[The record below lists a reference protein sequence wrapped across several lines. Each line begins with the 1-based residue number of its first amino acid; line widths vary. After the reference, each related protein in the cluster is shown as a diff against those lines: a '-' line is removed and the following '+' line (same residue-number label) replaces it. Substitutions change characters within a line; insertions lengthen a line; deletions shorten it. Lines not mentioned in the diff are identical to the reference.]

1 MCTGVEEEEV
11 AEGFGRGR
19 GKRPLRALTAAAV
32 ATTGYSPSKPG
43 CLLTLPVP
51 VNAAGLVGGNLG
63 GSPSKDLLQLTP
75 GWLVAMWAGV
85 LLVAAVYWWYLED
98 TEERGAEHSDG
109 AVDGGVEVGVIIA
122 AQGSNP
128 RL

>member
-1 MCTGVEEEEV
+1 MCTGPVEV

-43 CLLTLPVP
+43 CLLTLIPVP
-51 VNAAGLVGGNLG
+51 VIPDEPGFGGNLG

-75 GWLVAMWAGV
+75 GWVVRAGV
-85 LLVAAVYWWYLED
+85 LLVAAVYWWYLDD
-98 TEERGAEHSDG
+98 TEDRGAEHSDG
-109 AVDGGVEVGVIIA
+109 AVDGGVEVGVISA
-122 AQGSNP
+122 AQGSKP